1 MKTLNSIGIEGA
13 AVTINLNLVCMQGPK
28 RIPYY
33 ITVPRNKANIGD
45 IDRMATELRQWR
57 NTTVSLLIEG
67 NELHAQ
73 HLQSGMNRRFT
84 LPVGW
89 ESNLN

>member
-33 ITVPRNKANIGD
+33 ITVPRK
-45 IDRMATELRQWR
+45 
-57 NTTVSLLIEG
+57 
-67 NELHAQ
+67 
-73 HLQSGMNRRFT
+73 QS
-84 LPVGW
+84 
-89 ESNLN
+89 